1 MRVKYLKVDSELAER
16 VGWDS
21 AALYAFLR
29 MRHSTL
35 RRDDRGYFLMDAKYV
50 ERGIGMDR
58 FRFMRCR
65 NKLAREGL
73 ILCEY
78 GANQNNK
85 SRYKLL

>member
-50 ERGIGMDR
+50 ERGIGMPRGLFRSCRDR
-58 FRFMRCR
+58 
-65 NKLAREGL
+65 LVREGL
-73 ILCEY
+73 ILYEY
-78 GANQNNK
+78 GANHNQK
-85 SRYKLL
+85 PRYKLL